1 MNSFWDINT
10 NVQIS
15 TALLLIVMLLMYIAF
30 KLSGTKSIIFI
41 SLAFLMVL
49 P

>member
-30 KLSGTKSIIFI
+30 KLSGTKKNPSRT
-41 SLAFLMVL
+41 SKH
-49 P
+49 